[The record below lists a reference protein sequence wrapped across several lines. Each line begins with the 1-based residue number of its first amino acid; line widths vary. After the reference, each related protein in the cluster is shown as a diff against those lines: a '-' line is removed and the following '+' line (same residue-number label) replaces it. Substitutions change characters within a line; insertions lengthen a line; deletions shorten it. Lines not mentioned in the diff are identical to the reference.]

1 MFEVEQKYRV
11 GDEPA
16 LRERLSRLGAV
27 PGGRETHVD
36 TYYNHPC
43 RDFATTREA
52 LRIRRIDGRPRIT
65 YKGVKLPGDIKAR
78 RELEWPL
85 DPGDPDGDNAEEL
98 LRLLGFREVAVV
110 RKRRESFLCPQ
121 APPLPQAPAV
131 PDDENGLGRPEKQ
144 APSGGLLVTIDD
156 VERLGTFAEIEA
168 TAMAIDDVAAAR
180 DRVAGLAAGLALR
193 AAEQKSYLR
202 LLVEKLTES
211 ENV

>member
-36 TYYNHPC
+36 TYFNHPC

-121 APPLPQAPAV
+121 LPAE
-131 PDDENGLGRPEKQ
+131 PDDGNGLGRPEKQ
-144 APSGGLLVTIDD
+144 SPSGGLVVTIDD